1 MLKRKSHLTR
11 ILQFMYENPRSFY
24 TIEGFQKFLPDFDQL
39 TIRSHI
45 ESLEKDGLAE
55 GRKVWKAAMQ
65 TNELDVNAQEQVKGY
80 KLTPRGLAFVKNRKQ
95 KSLVIKAAV
104 AGITITSLAITAL
117 IGIEYFQSLVAEK
130 TLPSNQAIPVLVG
143 DTLTTKCK
151 STEPDASYQGSDTT
165 LSEN

>member
-1 MLKRKSHLTR
+1 MFKSKSYLTR

-39 TIRSHI
+39 TIRNHI

-65 TNELDVNAQEQVKGY
+65 TDELNVNAQEQVKGY

-95 KSLVIKAAV
+95 KNFVMKAAV
-104 AGITITSLAITAL
+104 AGITITSLALTAI

-130 TLPSNQAIPVLVG
+130 SLPSKQAIPVLVG
-143 DTLTTKCK
+143 DTLTTKSK
-151 STEPDASYQGSDTT
+151 SGKPEPSYPDTR
-165 LSEN
+165 LPEN